1 MLFKSKAERDEEK
14 RKRLRKKRAEEY
26 QKRKKKQAKAEQK
39 QAEKDKKNSD
49 DEDQNRTDPVGKF
62 LDFMVACVSLFM
74 PEKSRIDHHR
84 LMKQGAVFGVCLVL
98 ITAGIGLSYRGY
110 IHKQAIANAVQSFTT
125 GGLEFSKTGTDVET
139 TTKPFQ
145 TSDHKTV
152 YIPLKISDMS
162 NMEPD
167 ASKYHIIMIPKGG
180 AEFKYH
186 PSIIQ
191 LYSYGSTGNMF
202 LVVKSADRIQNQLVQ
217 IIMWTGENLSNDS
230 YDPDDD
236 TDTSDS
242 GLAKFKAK
250 YDTLAFTINLG
261 ATSIKPVKQY
271 KMASVKVTKRVK
283 VDSEESSPKKKG
295 KKNKP
300 KFINKVVTVR
310 KKVPDPEG
318 YDLYTDKKLQY
329 IFNRMCTQKKLD
341 KIRKSMHK
349 SYSNMQININKIN
362 RDYSALSKA
371 GYKLPRLPE
380 WTTNTSNNLSNGL
393 PLSLDQIDKLNML
406 NDPFLPTE
414 KIKNKVSQAYHEKK
428 IQDQDNDDDDNQNTD
443 NSKESKYIDSMSN
456 MVIKD
461 RKGNI
466 LTSGTADTNNSSS
479 DSSNSDVA
487 NNQWTDLQNSIQKV
501 YDEKTAIY
509 YEDVLKIWS
518 LYQTFQ
524 TDTSS
529 GDSFNSATNTGAITY
544 SLTSGRNKHGRYM
557 LIANVPKETDTQK
570 KGK

>member
-1 MLFKSKAERDEEK
+1 MLFKSKAERDKEK
-14 RKRLRKKRAEEY
+14 RERLRKKRSEEY
-26 QKRKKKQAKAEQK
+26 QKRKEKQEKAERK
-39 QAEKDKKNSD
+39 QAEKDKKNSGSD
-49 DEDQNRTDPVGKF
+49 DKNKTDSVGKF

-98 ITAGIGLSYRGY
+98 ITAGVGLSYQGY
-110 IHKQAIANAVQSFTT
+110 LHKQAIANAVQSFTT
-125 GGLEFSKTGTDVET
+125 EGLQFSKTGTTVET
-139 TTKPFQ
+139 STKPFQ

-152 YIPLKISDMS
+152 YIPLKITDMS

-202 LVVKSADRIQNQLVQ
+202 LVVKSADKIQNQIVQ

-242 GLAKFKAK
+242 GLAKFKSK

-271 KMASVKVTKRVK
+271 KMGTVDITKRVK
-283 VDSEESSPKKKG
+283 VDSGQTGSKKKG
-295 KKNKP
+295 KKGKA
-300 KFINKVVTVR
+300 KYINKIVKVR
-310 KKVPDPEG
+310 KKVPDPDG

-329 IFNRMCTQKKLD
+329 IFNRMYTQKKLN

-371 GYKLPRLPE
+371 GYKMPRLPE
-380 WTTNTSNNLSNGL
+380 WTTNTDNNLSNGL
-393 PLSLDQIDKLNML
+393 PLDIKQIDKLSML
-406 NDPFLPTE
+406 NDPFLPTD
-414 KIKNKVSQAYHEKK
+414 KIKNKISDAYHNKK
-428 IQDQDNDDDDNQNTD
+428 LQAQDNDDNDNQNTD
-443 NSKESKYIDSMSN
+443 NSKESKYIDSLTN

-461 RKGNI
+461 GKGNV
-466 LTSGTADTNNSSS
+466 LTSGSTADSNSSGS
-479 DSSNSDVA
+479 DAA
-487 NNQWTDLQNSIQKV
+487 NNQWTDLQNAIQNI
-501 YDEKTAIY
+501 YDEKTSIY
-509 YEDVLKIWS
+509 YEGILKIWS

-529 GDSFNSATNTGAITY
+529 GSSFNSASNTGAITQ
-544 SLTSGRNKHGRYM
+544 SLTSGRNKHGKYM
-557 LIANVPKETDTQK
+557 LIANVPKVTDTKK